1 MDAIRARLDAIRG
14 RSPVTDR
21 HGRTERA
28 ENGAFNDERFKF
40 TSRDADAFTAPASPT
55 SPFATDDDA
64 RVAVDTAIER
74 LEALSTTMPAVKSA
88 LELVERDAAGR
99 VTTAS
104 FARVA
109 EALKEISDLVA
120 SRGVMN
126 GEKPTITVPPRSPAG
141 GMSSLGSSPRIV
153 SPGGLRRSTSPI
165 GPARRVRVDGED
177 EDVREVPSQTNR
189 VRVAVN
195 DRDEDD
201 EVSAARFREWGEHVR
216 ATGRATEH
224 REVENHLREDMIE
237 QYRAFL
243 QNATPPRD
251 PFIAAL
257 AEQMMNSIREKEE
270 MTQGVH
276 RARQMIEALAESDKA
291 KTLAIERLCEEI
303 ERMGGQVPDDVDQL
317 GVQWAPGAFDEQGL
331 DDDE

>member
-1 MDAIRARLDAIRG
+1 M
-14 RSPVTDR
+14 
-21 HGRTERA
+21 
-28 ENGAFNDERFKF
+28 
-40 TSRDADAFTAPASPT
+40 
-55 SPFATDDDA
+55 
-64 RVAVDTAIER
+64 
-74 LEALSTTMPAVKSA
+74 
-88 LELVERDAAGR
+88 
-99 VTTAS
+99 
-104 FARVA
+104 
-109 EALKEISDLVA
+109 
-120 SRGVMN
+120 
-126 GEKPTITVPPRSPAG
+126 
-141 GMSSLGSSPRIV
+141 
-153 SPGGLRRSTSPI
+153 
-165 GPARRVRVDGED
+165 DGED

-303 ERMGGQVPDDVDQL
+303 ERMGGQVPDDVDKL